1 MKNRLPYDMNTNPY
15 VIVFGMLFLIIVPFI
30 VWSSTTQIEQKSS
43 IYGQVIPVGKVNEV
57 QAPIEGIIE
66 KYYVQEGTEVKKD
79 QVLVKLEEEKYL
91 AALNAT
97 ENKVN
102 YLTIKLQRLR
112 AEVFKNVFNPQ
123 TTQDEQ
129 INEYIKNELNLYKLK
144 KKKMN
149 DELKIT
155 ENRIQIQEKKA
166 LIAQRLFKKGDIG
179 QSKVIEE
186 EERLLKLK
194 QDKSNLEN
202 EFYKSTQE
210 EMNKVEEELSL
221 SKQQLK
227 EKEINLKRLNI
238 KSNINGFVKEVL
250 INSVGSSVKPGQII
264 MTILPQEDEL
274 IIEGRLK
281 PVDISYVKIGQ
292 KAHVKFDTYDYTIF
306 GMFEGEVKYISP
318 DSIKDET
325 SKDNEYYFKVLISVK
340 KESMKKL
347 KNVSISAGMRANID
361 IITGKRTVMDFLT
374 KPITKTIDSSFKE
387 R

>member
-129 INEYIKNELNLYKLK
+129 INEYIKNELNLHKLK